1 MELEELEIIDE
12 EFETVTRQQWAPV
25 DFPAITIM
33 EKQMYINAPFSQ
45 LIPNVKYI
53 EFRVSSSYI
62 IMLPQDHASSTAY
75 KVSSCT
81 RGDGKAVSIP
91 ASLKEKRIKRGVY
104 KIYKYKEGW
113 AIKRYEPVEVF
124 K

>member
-1 MELEELEIIDE
+1 MELEELETIDE
-12 EFETVTRQQWAPV
+12 ELETVARQQGAPV

-33 EKQMYINAPFSQ
+33 GKQMYINVPFSQ

-53 EFRVSSSYI
+53 EFRVSSSYV

-75 KVSSCT
+75 KVSTCT
-81 RGDGKAVSIP
+81 KGYGKAVYIP
-91 ASLKEKRIKRGVY
+91 APLKEKRIKRGVY
-104 KIYKYKEGW
+104 KVYKYKEGW